1 MKSKIFIGIMASI
14 AILLSAISICMN
26 ISEVVI
32 SDVSLVLGFVGVL
45 ATFIVVSNAV
55 QVWKIESDYQKLRND
70 YDNTIKMMKQ
80 QQSVQYNILKKVI
93 LTPVWMEYK
102 WEQNTRENILFNHV
116 DNAFLF
122 LIDVIP
128 ILTNLYGTDGKE
140 KDSSGYQLEDMIAV
154 FEKILNLEN
163 DCNKVKKQH
172 LEKALKCLEEDV
184 PDSYKKFKSIT
195 RLTSHIKIK
204 LQEYEK

>member
-1 MKSKIFIGIMASI
+1 MKSKIFIGIMAGGS
-14 AILLSAISICMN
+14 ILLSAISICMN
-26 ISEVVI
+26 ISEIVI
-32 SDVSLVLGFVGVL
+32 SDVSLILGFVGIL

-70 YDNTIKMMKQ
+70 YDNSIKTMKQ
-80 QQSVQYNILKKVI
+80 QQCMQYNILKKVI

-102 WEQNTRENILFNHV
+102 LERNTRENILFNHV

-122 LIDVIP
+122 LIDIIP
-128 ILTNLYGTDGKE
+128 ILRNLYGIDGKE

-154 FEKILNLEN
+154 FEKILKLEN
-163 DCNKVKKQH
+163 DCNKVKKQN
-172 LEKALKCLEEDV
+172 LEKALKRLEDL
-184 PDSYKKFKSIT
+184 PDSYQKINSIKK
-195 RLTSHIKIK
+195 LTSHIKIK